1 MERARRYLAAN
12 PRHKHGAHRYRLE
25 DFGLD
30 EATVNHHFAAYR
42 DWLAG
47 RGLVAG
53 PLHGRPES

>member
-1 MERARRYLAAN
+1 V
-12 PRHKHGAHRYRLE
+12 HHYRLD

-30 EATVNHHFAAYR
+30 EAAVDHHLAAYR